1 MHNETSNIKRRY
13 SEKGNR
19 YINSQIHISDQ
30 YRKLVEN
37 WPKSNQEL
45 FACWNFTT
53 VNVIEIGGFF

>member
-1 MHNETSNIKRRY
+1 MQNETSNIKWRY

-30 YRKLVEN
+30 YRKIVEN

-45 FACWNFTT
+45 FAG
-53 VNVIEIGGFF
+53 ISRLSM